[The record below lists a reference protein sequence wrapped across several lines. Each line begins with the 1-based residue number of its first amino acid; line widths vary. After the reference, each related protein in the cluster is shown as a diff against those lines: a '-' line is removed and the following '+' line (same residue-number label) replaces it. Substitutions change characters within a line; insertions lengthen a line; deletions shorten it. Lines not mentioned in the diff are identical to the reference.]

1 MGIIKRGSG
10 TIVAIGVG
18 LAMSVGAA
26 RVGYAAEPITSARTP
41 AAARPAPA
49 VSARSAHS
57 PATTPSATQTPATA
71 ASPATAAAASTAA
84 ASPPSSASTRE
95 PSAAAKDL
103 IGRPVDLDLKRGV
116 QAPPRDASKLPTT
129 FAGAAKTQ
137 PVDPNWGTKPYRPK
151 NRRDFSGIWIN
162 QGGIGWTP
170 GVPPGAAQNP
180 PLTPA
185 YAKIF
190 QQHLANAAAGHPTGD
205 TVAASCL
212 PPGMPRIMTMT
223 YPMEITM
230 GPDRVMIY
238 GEWLEQ
244 VRRIFTDGR
253 PLPEDPEPSFNGE
266 AVGHW
271 EGDILVSTAY
281 GFRADTNLES
291 SGLPKSDKMIAYE
304 RIWLA
309 DDDTL
314 RDEIT
319 LVDPV
324 AFTKPWTVTK
334 TFKRAPPDFKLLPY
348 VCENNRN
355 PVGPDGKIQAI
366 LETGQKPAQ

>member
-1 MGIIKRGSG
+1 MAIGKRGKGAIIAASLAL
-10 TIVAIGVG
+10 TLSAAVAQNE
-18 LAMSVGAA
+18 
-26 RVGYAAEPITSARTP
+26 YAAQSAKTAQIRQTAKTAHTGETAQSAQTRQTAKTAHTGETAQSAQTEHSATP
-41 AAARPAPA
+41 G
-49 VSARSAHS
+49 HNE
-57 PATTPSATQTPATA
+57 PSANPPASDSVRDLA
-71 ASPATAAAASTAA
+71 
-84 ASPPSSASTRE
+84 
-95 PSAAAKDL
+95 AAAKDL

-129 FAGAAKTQ
+129 FAEAAKTQ
-137 PVDPNWGTKPYRPK
+137 PTDPKWGTTLYRPT
-151 NRRDFSGIWIN
+151 NRRDLTGIWIN

-170 GVPPGAAQNP
+170 GVPPGAAQKP
-180 PLTPA
+180 PLTPE
-185 YAKIF
+185 YAKLF
-190 QQHLANAAAGHPTGD
+190 QTHLANAAAGNPTGD
-205 TVAASCL
+205 EVTASCL

-223 YPMEITM
+223 YPMEITI

-244 VRRIFTDGR
+244 VRRIFMDGR
-253 PLPEDPEPSFNGE
+253 PLPTDPEPSFNGE

-271 EGDILVSTAY
+271 EGDILVATSY
-281 GFRADTNLES
+281 GFRGDTDLES
-291 SGLPKSDKMIAYE
+291 SGLPKSDRMIAYE

-334 TFKRAPPDFKLLPY
+334 TFKRAPPKFKLMPY
-348 VCENNRN
+348 VCENNR
-355 PVGPDGKIQAI
+355 DG
-366 LETGQKPAQ
+366 